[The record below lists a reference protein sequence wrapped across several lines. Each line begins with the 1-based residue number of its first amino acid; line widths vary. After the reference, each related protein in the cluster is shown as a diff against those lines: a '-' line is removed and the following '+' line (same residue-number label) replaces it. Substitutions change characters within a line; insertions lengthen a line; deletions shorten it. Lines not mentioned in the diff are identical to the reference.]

1 MSIMDAFTTCM
12 GKYFTF
18 SGRAKRSEFWWFYL
32 SFALLS
38 AGYVIIAHGVFAERM
53 LAALLGDETTL
64 AIIFGMLAYLPFFVF
79 YIPMLTV
86 GSRRLHDIGK
96 SGWWQCIS
104 VIPLLGII
112 LLIVWWATNTKQE
125 GDKYGEAMADN
136 HRHRSILVV

>member
-1 MSIMDAFTTCM
+1 MNIVQATTTCLK
-12 GKYFTF
+12 KYFTF

-96 SGWWQCIS
+96 SGWWQ
-104 VIPLLGII
+104 LLVLTLIGII

-125 GDKYGEAMADN
+125 GDKYGEAAMKDRAA
-136 HRHRSILVV
+136 